1 MFNIKFKAT
10 NYLYNVL
17 VLTLILALFGIQPVA
32 ALPFAA
38 AGGLISGA
46 VLGYAQKSFSHFSLM
61 MAVQKEIWENDI
73 EEQIFKDN
81 SFVRLS
87 FRADDF
93 VNGRAVHIPQSGGSG
108 NVSKNRGTLPANV
121 RKRTDADVIYIIDEY
136 TTDPVLITN
145 ADTVELSYDKRNSV
159 LGEDKNK
166 LSQTVAEEM
175 LYNWLN
181 DFTTG
186 TAVPLPA
193 TNFVYTTGKIVP
205 ATAPGATGYR
215 FSASI
220 NDLQSASTLLRSQN
234 RWFEGQMNSLASSN
248 MQAQMF
254 PADSLTTAT
263 YMQSA
268 TEEERRKGFLM
279 KAQGFGIM
287 QRSTVVIVSAAGVIQ
302 PPGAATAVGDCEAIL
317 CWYTLAVET
326 AYGTTKMFEQIGAPE
341 YYGDLY
347 SFLVRM
353 GGRPRRADFLGLCLI
368 VQGQPTSGQ
377 ITAAGF

>member
-1 MFNIKFKAT
+1 MKNIKIKWGNLGF
-10 NYLYNVL
+10 N
-17 VLTLILALFGIQPVA
+17 LFV
-32 ALPFAA
+32 
-38 AGGLISGA
+38 A
-46 VLGYAQKSFSHFSLM
+46 VLFTVFGFGVFTATSMAVAIAVSLIIGIAMGFAPRIKSAFF

-93 VNGRAVHIPQSGGSG
+93 VNGIAVHIPQSGGSG
-108 NVSKNRGTLPANV
+108 NVSTNRTSLPATV
-121 RKRTDADVIYIIDEY
+121 RKRTDTDVIYIIDEY
-136 TTDPVLITN
+136 TTDPVLISN

-186 TAVPLPA
+186 TAVPIPS
-193 TNFVYTTGKIVP
+193 TSIIRTTGAPIP
-205 ATAPGATGYR
+205 ATAAGATGTR
-215 FSASI
+215 NSASI
-220 NDLQSASTLLRSQN
+220 TDLQAASTFLRKQN
-234 RWFEGQMNSLASSN
+234 RWFEGQMNALMPSS

-268 TEEERRKGFLM
+268 TPEERLKGFLM

-287 QRSTVVIVSAAGVIQ
+287 QRSTVVIVSEAGVIQ
-302 PPGAATAVGDCEAIL
+302 PPGAATAAGDCEAIL
-317 CWYTLAVET
+317 LWYTLAVET
-326 AYGTTKMFEQIGAPE
+326 AYGGTKMFEQMGAPE

-353 GGRPRRADFLGLCLI
+353 GGRARRADFAGMVLL
-368 VQGQPTSGQ
+368 VQGWIS
-377 ITAAGF
+377 